1 MNDLNSE
8 GGFRKKIVNV
18 LLLSLGVAGNAIG
31 AGIFILPNN
40 FLCGGATGYGR
51 FIAHVTGL
59 PVSYAV
65 AIVSAVLFLLGLIFL
80 GRKFAATIVLGT
92 VLYPLCL
99 YIIERFPALEHLT
112 DDKLISAAF
121 AALFIGGGIGI
132 VIRSGG
138 STGGSDV
145 VAIILHRK
153 LGMSTA
159 LVLNVIDIVAL
170 LLQCTFAS
178 VNDVLYG
185 ILIIIIYTN
194 VMNQVLIMGSS
205 DAHFIVVSDKWSEI
219 KDALVNDAMAGATL
233 LHGQTGYRGREQEVI
248 MCTVRRRNV
257 KKVKDTILAVD
268 PVAFTTMMP
277 ATDVSGRGFSLD
289 RYYGRNDYNDY
300 EESLKTL

>member
-1 MNDLNSE
+1 MSDLNNE
-8 GGFRKKIVNV
+8 GGLKKKIANV

-51 FIAHVTGL
+51 FIAHITGI
-59 PVSYAV
+59 PVSLAV
-65 AIVSAVLFLLGLIFL
+65 AMVSAVLFLLGLIFL

-99 YIIERFPALEHLT
+99 YIIESFPALEHLT

-159 LVLNVIDIVAL
+159 LVLNVIDIIAL

-178 VNDVLYG
+178 INDVLYG

-205 DAHFIVVSDKWSEI
+205 DAQFIVISDKWGDIRE
-219 KDALVNDAMAGATL
+219 ALIDDLKAGITL
-233 LHGQTGYRGREQEVI
+233 LHGQSGYRGVEQQVI
-248 MCTVRRRNV
+248 ICTVRRRNV
-257 KKVKDTILAVD
+257 KRVKDTILRVD
-268 PVAFTTMMP
+268 PVAFTTIMP

-289 RYYGRNDYNDY
+289 RYYGRNDYNDV
-300 EESLKTL
+300 EEKA